1 VEKGIGFG
9 NQLKFQS
16 WLSCFLAVRKSF
28 NYSEIVP
35 SRVTL
40 RIRGVW
46 YEELGL

>member
-1 VEKGIGFG
+1 MEKDIGFG

-16 WLSCFLAVRKSF
+16 WVSCFLAVRKYL

-35 SRVTL
+35 SRLTL
-40 RIRGVW
+40 RISVW